1 MRKRAAEFAWT
12 MGHHRFLSGMLEVM
26 ADCHRCLGDS
36 EKSKEFYYQA
46 YYHCKV
52 IGEVRNAEITRQ
64 EIKEYFGLEPE
75 C

>member
-1 MRKRAAEFAWT
+1 
-12 MGHHRFLSGMLEVM
+12 MLEVM